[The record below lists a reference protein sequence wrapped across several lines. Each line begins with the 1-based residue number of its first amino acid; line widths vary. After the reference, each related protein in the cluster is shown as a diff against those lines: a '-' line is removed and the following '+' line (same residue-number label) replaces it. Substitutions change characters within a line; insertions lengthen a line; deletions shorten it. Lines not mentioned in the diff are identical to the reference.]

1 LQQPIIVGLDPGINV
16 GLAILDIH
24 GRLISVISRREMKR
38 SDIIK
43 EIDEKGRP
51 IVVAC
56 DVRPASETVEKIAS
70 TFGSK
75 LFTPEQD
82 LSTSEKVDLTRGFK
96 LKDNHQQDA
105 LASAIKAYR
114 TYSKLI
120 EKIEK
125 KLEETNQTE
134 LFPEVMV
141 RMLKEGNE
149 NVIDVVNKILEERK
163 RPAEESIEVP
173 KRILSLEEY
182 QNLVEKLQRK
192 LSQRDSDLVIMR
204 QHSESLS
211 REIQD
216 LRKEIRNLH
225 QARIVDKEIDRLWHR
240 ISFLEK
246 ELEKAN
252 FANEMLK
259 KIRRIESAENIPL
272 IEVEKISYDEIS
284 DLNRRID
291 LKGRTIFTNS
301 TENLDLLNEYGIKAL
316 VRITPL
322 GGKEL
327 EKLEFPVIAISDD
340 LIDKTTQIKFIK
352 ADILEKE
359 LKSARKRGLIG
370 WLKRYKE
377 RKS

>member
-82 LSTSEKVDLTRGFK
+82 LSISEKVDLTRGFK